1 MIKTEHLMINGKEF
15 VRTYSDSGVMIER
28 DGEFYEEAYDPADS
42 GRTYAETD
50 IPCEDAVANAE
61 DYEAALAR
69 LGVE

>member
-42 GRTYAETD
+42 GRTYSETD
-50 IPCEDAVANAE
+50 ITYGDA
-61 DYEAALAR
+61 LTS
-69 LGVE
+69 GGK